1 MAITKENEVGM
12 ANIIGE
18 HKLLEIRDD
27 TVLKEDGVE
36 KHRHFT
42 KRILPPCSIDADN
55 NMVETD
61 ISGEGSLV
69 QDVCNINWTDE
80 VKEAYRDFLILRKG

>member
-55 NMVETD
+55 NMV
-61 ISGEGSLV
+61 
-69 QDVCNINWTDE
+69 
-80 VKEAYRDFLILRKG
+80 

>member
-1 MAITKENEVGM
+1 MAITKETEVGM

-36 KHRHFT
+36 KHRRFT
-42 KRILPPCSIDADN
+42 
-55 NMVETD
+55 
-61 ISGEGSLV
+61 
-69 QDVCNINWTDE
+69 
-80 VKEAYRDFLILRKG
+80 

>member
-1 MAITKENEVGM
+1 MAITKETEVGM

-69 QDVCNINWTDE
+69 QDVCDINWTDE
-80 VKEAYRDFLILRKG
+80 VKESYRDFLIAQKG

>member
-27 TVLKEDGVE
+27 TVFKEDGVE
-36 KHRHFT
+36 KHRRFT

-69 QDVCNINWTDE
+69 QDVCDINWTDE
-80 VKEAYRDFLILRKG
+80 VKEAYRDFLILQKG